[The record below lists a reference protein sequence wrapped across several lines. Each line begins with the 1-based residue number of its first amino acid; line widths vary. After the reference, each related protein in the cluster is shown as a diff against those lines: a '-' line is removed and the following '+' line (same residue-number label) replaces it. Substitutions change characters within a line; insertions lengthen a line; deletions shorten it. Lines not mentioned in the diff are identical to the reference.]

1 MKILL
6 TQVYF
11 KIYSAKGW
19 NKKKKLSIKI
29 KDSVYRVK

>member
-19 NKKKKLSIKI
+19 NKKKLSIKI